1 MAPRKTSTLN
11 LRIEPN
17 LKEALRIAAQ
27 RDHRSVANLVELL
40 IREHCQNCG
49 IDIPEQAELFE
60 GQSHE

>member
-27 RDHRSVANLVELL
+27 REHRSVANLVELL
-40 IREHCQNCG
+40 IRQHCRSSG
-49 IDIPEQAELFE
+49 IALPEQSELFE
-60 GQSHE
+60 GPNHE

>member
-1 MAPRKTSTLN
+1 MTPRKTSTLN
-11 LRIEPN
+11 LRIEPS

-40 IREHCQNCG
+40 IRQHCQACG
-49 IDIPEQAELFE
+49 IAIPEQTELFE